1 MGKIFKV
8 ADVSEHNNVTSFKN
22 VDAVMIRCGYGFD
35 NQDKK
40 VIKHIELAKKEKKPF
55 GFYFYSYACTLAE
68 SDLEKRWLIDF
79 IKKYKPELPVTIDM
93 EDADGYKV
101 RHGNPNKETLTKI
114 CLNLLNAVE
123 SAGYYAQL
131 YCNVDWWLNRLESP
145 KLRKFDLWIASWGVS
160 VKPDVSDAE
169 YMWQYT
175 SSANVD
181 GLGSRV
187 DMSNAYVNYP
197 QIIKA
202 KGLNGW
208 KKKDTSLKVG
218 DKVKVKK
225 AINYDTGKPF
235 AVYYKNYDVLEIKG
249 ERVVIGIGKTVTSA
263 IDIDNIEK
271 L

>member
-1 MGKIFKV
+1 
-8 ADVSEHNNVTSFKN
+8 
-22 VDAVMIRCGYGFD
+22 
-35 NQDKK
+35 
-40 VIKHIELAKKEKKPF
+40 
-55 GFYFYSYACTLAE
+55 
-68 SDLEKRWLIDF
+68 
-79 IKKYKPELPVTIDM
+79 M

-187 DMSNAYVNYP
+187 TCQMLML
-197 QIIKA
+197 IIPKLSKQ
-202 KGLNGW
+202 KG
-208 KKKDTSLKVG
+208 
-218 DKVKVKK
+218 
-225 AINYDTGKPF
+225 
-235 AVYYKNYDVLEIKG
+235 
-249 ERVVIGIGKTVTSA
+249 
-263 IDIDNIEK
+263 
-271 L
+271 